1 VYVYLWF
8 DVEDYVTPESDV
20 ALGRLVDM
28 FDRHGLKATFKMVA
42 EKVRG
47 LERRGHH
54 DILASLRAHDVGYHT
69 DYHSKPPSIPEYEL
83 ELGWEAGI
91 AEFVQRE
98 QAGLDTLK
106 RAFGRTPSC
115 YGQPGGSWAPQVYPA
130 LRRWGIPVYLDAGPW
145 LALDGRPHRYCDVLD
160 MLGLE
165 GLMHIGIGGGRE
177 RVSRCQV
184 QLGRLVERMR
194 PTGGVISL
202 YAHECEFVTQSFWDA
217 VNYAGG
223 ADTPRERWQPAP
235 LVSESERKDRYAAMD
250 EFLSFVRSLPDVEV
264 TVASQAS
271 LLYLD
276 RAKGRKFTPRQ
287 VALACAAMA
296 DAITHQQ
303 CDEVWLSPAEI
314 YGLAVG
320 LLAARVRNDAW
331 PDHVSYR
338 YLDGPPTPPFAPP
351 ASSAVQSSS
360 DHVPR
365 LASSVSR
372 LALDDLFG
380 TCLYEDASLN
390 VNGHMPAQ
398 VQVGRN
404 WFSPADFLSTVGAA
418 LPRWLDGGTDAAP
431 LVRGDFVQARY
442 VPDHVSWDWL
452 VFPPGFNADPLLQMG
467 KLQAWTL
474 KPATLS

>member
-1 VYVYLWF
+1 VYLYIWF

-20 ALGRLVDM
+20 ALGRLVDI
-28 FDRHGLKATFKMVA
+28 FDRYGLKATFKMVA

-54 DILASLRAHDVGYHT
+54 DILAKLRTHDIGYHT

-83 ELGWEAGI
+83 DCGWEDGI

-98 QAGLDTLK
+98 QAGLDSLK

-145 LALDGRPHRYCDVLD
+145 LSLDGRPHRYCDVLD

-177 RVSRCQV
+177 RVSKCKA
-184 QLGRLVERMR
+184 QLAHLVDHMR
-194 PTGGVISL
+194 PTGGEISL
-202 YAHECEFVTQSFWDA
+202 YAHECEFVTQTFWDA

-223 ADTPRERWQPAP
+223 TDTPREAWQPAP
-235 LVSESERKDRYAAMD
+235 LLPDGEREARYAAMG
-250 EFLSFVRSLPDVEV
+250 EFLAFARSLPDVEV
-264 TVASQAS
+264 AVASQAP

-276 RAKGRKFTPRQ
+276 RAKGRRFTPHQ
-287 VALACAAMA
+287 VVRAGAAMA

-303 CDEVWLSPAEI
+303 CDGVWLSPAEI

-320 LLAARVRNDAW
+320 LLAARIRDDAW
-331 PDHVSYR
+331 PGHVSYR
-338 YLDGPPTPPFAPP
+338 YLDGPPMSPFA
-351 ASSAVQSSS
+351 QSVSGALRHDA
-360 DHVPR
+360 DHVTC
-365 LASSVSR
+365 LT
-372 LALDDLFG
+372 LDDLFG
-380 TCLYEDASLN
+380 TCLYEDAYLN
-390 VNGHMPAQ
+390 ANGQIPAQ

-404 WFSPADFLSTVGAA
+404 WLSPADFLATVGAA
-418 LPRWLDGGTDAAP
+418 LPRWLDGGTDDAP

-442 VPDHVSWDWL
+442 VPDHVPWDWL

-474 KPATLS
+474 KPAALS